1 MSSFLRIIVTG
12 LIAQDSLT
20 GGFLEHGFIKLTEDR
35 PTTIGLP
42 RTAPSTLPVF
52 PHHAFQPGRRPS
64 LRAPAEVWFSISDSQ
79 RKQILNFAD
88 LLANLSGIWN
98 GEKNTGEFRRLAY
111 IDSDPV
117 FTQVELELGEAS
129 CAMQS
134 SSRRSASRILLR
146 KMSSERL
153 HLRQLSP
160 ASPARWPDVGLPQLV
175 PWAQGTELPG

>member
-1 MSSFLRIIVTG
+1 MNSFLRIIVTG

-88 LLANLSGIWN
+88 LLVNLSGIWN
-98 GEKNTGEFRRLAY
+98 GEKNTGESAGSHTSTAIRCSRKSSWNWERRAARY
-111 IDSDPV
+111 SPAQGGRRV
-117 FTQVELELGEAS
+117 G
-129 CAMQS
+129 S
-134 SSRRSASRILLR
+134 SEENE
-146 KMSSERL
+146 SERL
-153 HLRQLSP
+153 HLRQQSP
-160 ASPARWPDVGLPQLV
+160 ESPARWPDVGLPQLV

>member
-79 RKQILNFAD
+79 RKQILN
-88 LLANLSGIWN
+88 LLIFWRIFRGSGM
-98 GEKNTGEFRRLAY
+98 ERR
-111 IDSDPV
+111 
-117 FTQVELELGEAS
+117 T
-129 CAMQS
+129 
-134 SSRRSASRILLR
+134 
-146 KMSSERL
+146 
-153 HLRQLSP
+153 P
-160 ASPARWPDVGLPQLV
+160 ASPPARIHRQRSGVHASRAGIGKGELRDAVQLKAVG
-175 PWAQGTELPG
+175 E